1 MPAHSFAAPTGKR
14 RRMAVAELTPQD
26 MAAKLLATGFERS
39 GPSAATLSDPIADTP
54 MVVTLDQ
61 LRPYDHDPRVTR
73 NPAYAEIKASIRE
86 RGLDAPP
93 AITRRPGEAH
103 YIIRNGGNTRLAIL
117 RELWSETKAIRAA
130 RIEDAATKT
139 LGTLIG
145 QLFGSYVVTD
155 GNGGE
160 ERDDDLPGDVI
171 SFRTRV
177 QLSLSAQDYAKTQ
190 ADLKDLVSLRN
201 TLVHHFIDQH
211 DLWTVD
217 GCRAAQDELGSA
229 YTRIDQHFEQLRGWA
244 EHMDQARRLAAEFV
258 QSDVFHDLVVN
269 GIAPDG
275 TVDWPAAGIVRALR
289 EAAAQLAVEGWTP
302 IAAAGRWIA
311 DRHPEQLPAKY
322 GCSSW
327 RQVVHECRLF
337 ELRYREVE
345 GQRAAWYRPRE
356 A

>member
-1 MPAHSFAAPTGKR
+1 MDMTTSPATNALQPLQQDVQRLLGRCLLRLQQYERLMKAIVAHHEISGPAHSL
-14 RRMAVAELTPQD
+14 E
-26 MAAKLLATGFERS
+26 
-39 GPSAATLSDPIADTP
+39 
-54 MVVTLDQ
+54 
-61 LRPYDHDPRVTR
+61 
-73 NPAYAEIKASIRE
+73 
-86 RGLDAPP
+86 
-93 AITRRPGEAH
+93 
-103 YIIRNGGNTRLAIL
+103 
-117 RELWSETKAIRAA
+117 AIRAA

-139 LGTLIG
+139 LGTLVG

-177 QLSLSAQDYAKTQ
+177 QLSLSAQDYANTQ

-217 GCRAAQDELGSA
+217 GCRVAQDELGSA

-345 GQRAAWYRPRE
+345 GPRAAWYRPRE